1 MGKQT
6 QLKKN
11 LRELLRLMDLKTGN
25 DYRVFILDGIPFN
38 SEAVNFDSAVA
49 KVISD
54 IADAFIL
61 QEREHQPVILKHF
74 LKYAERAGA
83 PAGLRT
89 TTWALYCGIYGETD
103 TVSDPLPQR
112 PADADTADNGG
123 NKPSPSSRISDPP
136 TQPRPSSET
145 PGGRSSEGGDQLL
158 PDLGEAHDRDVKARV
173 SENLKRWL
181 LSRNDLNVGDVIDLL
196 DNTGFNW
203 PLGEERR
210 KQVLDEKEIDD
221 FIQRFWYHTHS
232 IREAALQAFCDRY
245 PYETELRQVYQAHHD
260 LAM

>member
-54 IADAFIL
+54 ITDAFIL

-83 PAGLRT
+83 SAGLRT
-89 TTWALYCGIYGETD
+89 TTWALYCEIFGETD

-123 NKPSPSSRISDPP
+123 NKPSPSSRISDPS
-136 TQPRPSSET
+136 TQPCPSSET
-145 PGGRSSEGGDQLL
+145 PGGRSSEAGDQLL
-158 PDLGEAHDRDVKARV
+158 PDLGEEHEQQVKTKV
-173 SENLKRWL
+173 SEYLKSWL
-181 LSRNDLNVGDVIDLL
+181 LSRNELNVGDLIDLL
-196 DNTGFNW
+196 HSTGFKW
-203 PLGEERR
+203 PLGEDIRPHALNEEE
-210 KQVLDEKEIDD
+210 VDS
-221 FIQRFWYHTHS
+221 FIIRFWYHYYD
-232 IREAALQAFCDRY
+232 IRDLALKAFIARY
-245 PYETELRQVYQAHHD
+245 PHEPELRQASQAH
-260 LAM
+260 LELE